1 MRARTVL
8 ALLVCVVSCDKE
20 FGPNPSDVPGYLIS
34 SVQVIPT
41 IDTIFI
47 SDTIVD
53 TDQKLFIAIATGKS
67 GTTLPDMR
75 FAWSTSDPTIATVNE
90 IGIVRPLRL
99 GTVEVTASAD
109 KIGTATLVILPAPP
123 PVPEPPADTTAS
135 PPQG

>member
-8 ALLVCVVSCDKE
+8 AFLVFIVSCDDE
-20 FGPNPSDVPGYLIS
+20 FGPNLSEVPGYLIS
-34 SVQVIPT
+34 SVQVIPS

-53 TDQKLFIAIATGKS
+53 SDRKLFIAVATGKN
-67 GTTLPDMR
+67 GAVLPDMR

-90 IGIVRPLRL
+90 IGIVTPLRV

-109 KIGTATLVILPAPP
+109 KIGTATLVILPEPITPP
-123 PVPEPPADTTAS
+123 DTTIAS
-135 PPQG
+135 PP